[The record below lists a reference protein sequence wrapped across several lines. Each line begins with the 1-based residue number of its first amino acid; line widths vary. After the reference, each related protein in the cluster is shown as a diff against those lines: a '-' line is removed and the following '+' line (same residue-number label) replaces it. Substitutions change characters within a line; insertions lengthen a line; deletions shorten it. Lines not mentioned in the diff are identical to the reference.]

1 MIEYCGTIIVGCM
14 PSFPR
19 FFLHIRGKDVE
30 PAASH
35 AATAGSG
42 GSKSHTSRFQHSHNN
57 SKGFAAP
64 APTYY
69 PSSHGRNKS
78 FGSGVGVAI
87 TTSETSFTDP
97 SYIELEDGTVL
108 RSPGRF
114 HGDYYRAGG
123 GDSGYAA
130 TDRDSRERERTR
142 PSMGSDEISISDVS
156 SRSSRHDGPGGDEDR
171 DWSPLSSPR

>member
-14 PSFPR
+14 PTFPR
-19 FFLHIRGKDVE
+19 FFLHIRGKDGQ

-42 GSKSHTSRFQHSHNN
+42 GSKTHPSQFHHSLNN

-64 APTYY
+64 KPAYY
-69 PSSHGRNKS
+69 PPSHVRQKS
-78 FGSGVGVAI
+78 VNSGVGVAI
-87 TTSETSFTDP
+87 TTSEVSFMDP

-114 HGDYYRAGG
+114 NDEYYIGGG
-123 GDSGYAA
+123 GDSGYA
-130 TDRDSRERERTR
+130 TTERGSRERERER
-142 PSMGSDEISISDVS
+142 PSTGGSVSDIS
-156 SRSSRHDGPGGDEDR
+156 SRSSGDRRSGCGDDG